1 MATAQNMDRT
11 SRRGLTQGP
20 TEQAV
25 WFAIQEHGNQ
35 PPADLFNGDGQDPV
49 LKRRAIAQDARL
61 APQYS
66 NIMPW
71 IINRPFPP
79 ERADMDTNRPAI
91 LPDLDASGIS
101 PEFHRATNRTAEE
114 GIPTVVKTDQA
125 GFRDRGRA
133 GMKPV
138 KGTNAA
144 RSARN
149 ISESVFSGTSG
160 CI

>member
-1 MATAQNMDRT
+1 
-11 SRRGLTQGP
+11 
-20 TEQAV
+20 
-25 WFAIQEHGNQ
+25 
-35 PPADLFNGDGQDPV
+35 
-49 LKRRAIAQDARL
+49 
-61 APQYS
+61 
-66 NIMPW
+66 MPW

-79 ERADMDTNRPAI
+79 ERADMDTNWPAI
-91 LPDLDASGIS
+91 LPDLDASGIR
-101 PEFHRATNRTAEE
+101 PEFHLATNRTAVD
-114 GIPTVVKTDQA
+114 GIPTVVKADQA